1 MKRGL
6 DFICIGAAKSATTT
20 LFDLIKDHPEIYI
33 PESKEAAFFN
43 NDEYWKKGFNWYL
56 DSFFSDANSSQKI
69 GTITPQYMSG
79 AATRRSADEAIKVIA
94 ERIKKTSP
102 DIKIIVMLR
111 HPIERMFSHH
121 KMRIREAYTKK
132 TFEEDVARIMNDI
145 KNEQKLI
152 TANNSYFF
160 NSEYGRILSHYY
172 KEFPKKNIH
181 VIFTDDLK
189 DDAPGNLV
197 KVFKFLGVDSDFAPD
212 NPTRKSHV
220 GGGKPKITFL
230 APGYLQ
236 RFRVIKFLWSYL
248 PPKLRKF
255 LYFKVSFWNVKPDDN
270 KLSKETKEY
279 SQLVKYFSKDIK
291 KLEKLVGRKTPWKE
305 WK

>member
-1 MKRGL
+1 MKKKL

-20 LFDLIKDHPEIYI
+20 LFELIKGHPEIYI

-43 NDEYWKKGFNWYL
+43 NDGYWEKGFNWYL
-56 DSFFSDANSSQKI
+56 DSFFKDATPSQKI

-79 AATRRSADEAIKVIA
+79 AATKRGADDSIRIIA
-94 ERIKKTSP
+94 ERIRKTSP
-102 DIKIIVMLR
+102 DAKIIVLLR

-121 KMRIREAYTKK
+121 KMRVREAYTKK
-132 TFEEDVARIMNDI
+132 SFEDDVTRIMSNI
-145 KNEQKLI
+145 KKEQKLI

-172 KEFPKKNIH
+172 KEFPKKNIQ
-181 VIFTDDLK
+181 VIFTDDLRK
-189 DDAPGNLV
+189 DPKGNLV
-197 KVFKFLGVDSDFAPD
+197 KIFKFLGVDSKFIPE
-212 NPTRKSHV
+212 NPSRESHV
-220 GGGKPKITFL
+220 GGGKPKVTFL

-236 RFRVIKFLWSYL
+236 KFRVIKLLWGYL

-270 KLSKETKEY
+270 KLDKNTEEY
-279 SQLVKYFSKDIK
+279 SRLVNYFAKDIK
-291 KLEKLVGRKTPWKE
+291 KLEKLIGRKAPWKE